1 MTVRI
6 LASLSAAD
14 PAALGEAAERLAH
27 AGVDGIH
34 LDIADG
40 HFVPWLSVGPAT
52 ARALRARLPATF
64 LDVHLMVENP
74 EAYLDQLALGEGTRV
89 TFHVEATRYPRRAIT
104 VGRRAGIAS
113 IGPALNPA
121 TPLTALDSVLD
132 CIDFASLLSTEPDVD
147 GERFIGR
154 TVDRVRALRG
164 DLRPDVALVVDGG
177 VDDTLLPIVR
187 DAGASDVVVGR
198 AITGTDD
205 WAAAVARLRE
215 AGG

>member
-1 MTVRI
+1 VSVRV

-14 PAALGEAAERLAH
+14 PAALAEAAERLAL

-52 ARALRARLPATF
+52 ARALRARLPTTF

-74 EAYLDQLALGEGTRV
+74 EAYLEELALGEGTRV
-89 TFHVEATRYPRRAIT
+89 TFHVEATRYPRRVVTI
-104 VGRRAGIAS
+104 GRRAGVTS

-121 TPLTALDSVLD
+121 TPLGALDSVLD
-132 CIDFASLLSTEPDVD
+132 CVDFVSLLSTEPDVA
-147 GERFIGR
+147 GERFIER
-154 TVDRVRALRG
+154 TVDRLRSLRQTVRAE
-164 DLRPDVALVVDGG
+164 VSVVVDGG
-177 VDDTLLPIVR
+177 LDVDVLPQVR
-187 DAGASDVVVGR
+187 AAGASEVVVGR

-205 WAAAVARLRE
+205 WGAAVARLRE
-215 AGG
+215 VGG